1 MLFMIL
7 TSRSR
12 QYRRWIA
19 WPYRNKTMCNEIVS
33 YGLSRAPALRV
44 LTKAGGPWAQKLWGA
59 MPPRPPMKD
68 QMIRMTK
75 ESTASRRPRHAA
87 APHKTDVVSVLV
99 LLIIKGHDTPAAEGY
114 SPRKVL

>member
-33 YGLSRAPALRV
+33 YGLARAPALRV

-59 MPPRPPMKD
+59 MPPRPPMKGSNDPND
-68 QMIRMTK
+68 QRINRQ
-75 ESTASRRPRHAA
+75 SAPPAGSR
-87 APHKTDVVSVLV
+87 
-99 LLIIKGHDTPAAEGY
+99 PAQDG
-114 SPRKVL
+114 RGRG